1 LTPIKEIEMIA
12 LEVKND
18 VLQKAIELR
27 ISGCFTAM
35 NIANS
40 LGGSPSDEW
49 SLVRRYSLPEMVADA
64 LDRGMPVA
72 EFRAAVTGEKFTD
85 CKLYLKVRD
94 EIGGRPDFPV

>member
-1 LTPIKEIEMIA
+1 MIA
-12 LEVKND
+12 LEVSNGM
-18 VLQKAIELR
+18 LRKAIELR
-27 ISGCFTAM
+27 ISSCFPAM

-40 LGGSPSDEW
+40 LGGSPSPEW
-49 SLVRRYSLPEMVADA
+49 DLVRKYGLDELVADA

-94 EIGGRPDFPV
+94 IIGGRPDFPA